1 MTIKMVFLLLALFVF
16 EMQPQQNQAQLN
28 NDGVA
33 GKIIDSFIAL
43 HPDTVAY
50 KTEAK
55 SYRWNYEQGLILDA
69 IYQYWKLTKDQKYFD
84 YIKKN
89 IDYYVMEDGTIKTY
103 RMSDFNIDN
112 VSPGRILLYLYELT
126 KENKYKKAADTLRK
140 QLQNHP
146 RTSEGGFWHKK
157 IYPYQMWLDGLY
169 MAEPFYTLYAVT
181 FNEADAF
188 DDIANQFM
196 LIKKHLKDDKT
207 GLYYH
212 GWDESR
218 EQKWADPVKGRSPNF
233 WGRSIGWF
241 LMAIVDVL
249 DVFPHQHPARNELII
264 ILQDLSK
271 NLLNYRDSKTNLWY
285 QVLDKGELEGNY
297 IEASASAM
305 FSYAFLKGANKGYL
319 DNSFFG
325 IGEESFSSIIK
336 YLVTNDKNGFIYLN
350 DVCSV
355 SGLGGNPYRDGSFEY
370 YISEP
375 RRVNDFKGYG
385 PFMLAAIELMKKSNR
400 KKITIGLDYFFNN
413 EWKDGKQWHYTWE
426 DESNGGFYE
435 LGEIFKQ
442 YGAEITSIKTAPSP
456 EALKDID
463 IYIIVDPDTPAE
475 TENPNY
481 IDEASRKSIT
491 EWVKNGGVLVV
502 MANDSGNCE
511 FNNMNLLMNNFGMQF
526 NEVRH
531 NLVAGK
537 NFDMGKF
544 NDLPGHPLFEGV
556 DKIYMKEISS
566 IELKDDALP
575 ILSRG
580 EDVYIA
586 ISKSGDGS
594 IVAIGDPWLYN
605 EYIDNRKLPED
616 FENFK
621 AAVNLVK
628 WLLDLAN

>member
-1 MTIKMVFLLLALFVF
+1 MMMKKIAFFLLILFVI
-16 EMQPQQNQAQLN
+16 EIQPQQNQNIN
-28 NDGVA
+28 NNEAA
-33 GKIIDSFIAL
+33 GKIIDSFIVL

-69 IYQYWKLTKDQKYFD
+69 IYQYWKLTGDQKYFD

-89 IDYYVMEDGTIKTY
+89 IDYYILEDGTIKTY

-112 VSPGRILLYLYELT
+112 VSSGRVLLYLYELT
-126 KENKYKKAADTLRK
+126 KDEKYRKAADTLRE
-140 QLQNHP
+140 QLKHHP

-169 MAEPFYTLYAVT
+169 MAEPFYTWYATT
-181 FNEADAF
+181 FNDPDAF
-188 DDIANQFM
+188 DDIANQF
-196 LIKKHLKDDKT
+196 LLTKKYLKDDKT

-212 GWDESR
+212 GWDESK
-218 EQKWADPVKGRSPNF
+218 EQKWADPVTGRSPNF

-241 LMAIVDVL
+241 MMAIVDVL
-249 DVFPHQHPARNELII
+249 DVFPQQHPARNELIT

-271 NLLNYRDSKTNLWY
+271 SLLTYRDSKTNLWF
-285 QVLDKGELEGNY
+285 QVLDKGDLEGNY
-297 IEASASAM
+297 IEASASTM
-305 FSYAFLKGANKGYL
+305 FAYAFLKGANKGYL
-319 DNSFFG
+319 DYSFFSV
-325 IGEESFSSIIK
+325 GEESFSSILK
-336 YLVTNDKNGFIYLN
+336 HLVTKDENGFIYLN

-355 SGLGGNPYRDGSFEY
+355 SGLGGKPYRDGSYEY

-385 PFMLAAIELMKKSNR
+385 PFMLAAIELMKKSNT
-400 KKITIGLDYFFNN
+400 KKKTIGLDYYFNN

-426 DESNGGFYE
+426 DKSNGGFYE

-442 YGAEITSIKTAPSP
+442 YGAEITSVKTAPSP
-456 EALKDID
+456 EALKGINV
-463 IYIIVDPDTPAE
+463 YIIVDPDTPAE

-481 IDEASRKSIT
+481 IDEASRNSIT
-491 EWVKNGGVLVV
+491 EWVKNGGALLVMV
-502 MANDSGNCE
+502 NDSGNCE
-511 FNNMNLLMNNFGMQF
+511 FKNMNLLMNNFGMQF

-531 NLVAGK
+531 NLVTGK

-544 NDLPGHPLFEGV
+544 DNLPEHPLFEGV
-556 DKIYMKEISS
+556 NKIYMKEISS
-566 IELKDDALP
+566 INLSENVEP
-575 ILSRG
+575 VLSRG
-580 EDVYIA
+580 DDVYMA
-586 ISKSGDGS
+586 ITKFGDGFV
-594 IVAIGDPWLYN
+594 VAIGDPWLYN
-605 EYIDNRKLPED
+605 EYIDNRKLPKE
-616 FENFK
+616 FENYK